1 MTQDQREA
9 VIDLLL
15 LSIYSDSHISLTE
28 EEALERTIAELGWD
42 STFPKDLFIQKAAPL
57 ARAASDST
65 EATKAFIFDRA
76 ARFTTSPAQFQ
87 AYNFVHQVLSPDGV
101 APPERGF
108 LSLLSNAFPPA
119 AS

>member
-9 VIDLLL
+9 IIDLLL

-28 EEALERTIAELGWD
+28 EEALEQTIAQLGWD
-42 STFPKDLFIQKAAPL
+42 SAYPKDLFIQTAAPR
-57 ARAASDST
+57 ARAASDSNET
-65 EATKAFIFDRA
+65 TKAFIFDRA

-101 APPERGF
+101 ADPERGF
-108 LSLLSNAFPPA
+108 LSLLSGAFPN
-119 AS
+119 ASS